1 MPQNLPPEMSS
12 ATVDSTATAVVP
24 TLSLP
29 EELILMLLNEETGYF
44 HQVPGW
50 HLNCAMA
57 GAALAELSLQARVD
71 TDMEQLI
78 LLDKTPTGDPALDFA
93 LHHISAEGDPKDAQY
108 WVERLAPN
116 AEMMIDLTLDRLTNT
131 GMLEYHD
138 GNFWTLSTA
147 VRHSDYINGGD
158 DDTAVGFIKTRIGKS
173 IFGGAIPSPR
183 DVIIIGLASTCDVL
197 RFIFDLDD
205 DAEDR
210 VQLLRQMDLIGQ
222 AIANAVEHN
231 LAGPSLRHA
240 AFTKKIPV
248 VPLRRMIFNRHVLR
262 GNLPAYFADLQQHLG
277 PVFHVKPPFGML
289 PEMYVLAGPKTNRW
303 VHRYGRMYMRS
314 RDYFRGIEAAYHA
327 SGLLPALDGAEHFR
341 MRKALRSSY
350 SRANLERQ
358 LDKVHADA
366 KAHIADWNEGDAFKL
381 VQMCHHFSNAQLSPL
396 LVNVDSQDVVDDII
410 AYKQR
415 ALSTQVARVLPKFLL
430 HTPGMRRRAKSIVKV
445 VDRIQRSH
453 TSGQRTGCPR
463 DHADDLL
470 ALHNSD
476 PAFLPES
483 NLKFA
488 LSAPVL
494 AAMYVGD
501 ELGFILHSLM
511 THPDIYR
518 RIQEEADAVFGHD
531 EPRWD
536 LLDSDDIDV
545 TQRFLKECLRL
556 YPTIP
561 GSIRTVMNSCVVE
574 DHELPIGARVFIA
587 TTASHYLDDVFP
599 DPYTFDIDRYLP
611 TRGEHRSPGY
621 APFGLGTHN
630 CMGQRLVELQLV
642 SSVLLLAHYFT
653 FELKKPNRKLK
664 ISPFPSMSPTKRIKV
679 VIAERRH
686 EPTV

>member
-1 MPQNLPPEMSS
+1 MSS
-12 ATVDSTATAVVP
+12 PTVGSAAPAVIP

-57 GAALAELSLQARVD
+57 GAALAELSLQARID
-71 TDMEQLI
+71 TDMEHLI
-78 LLDKTPTGDPALDFA
+78 LLDKTPTGDPVLDFA
-93 LHHISAEGDPKDAQY
+93 LHHLTADGEPKDAQY
-108 WVERLAPN
+108 WVERLAPY
-116 AEMMIDLTLDRLTNT
+116 AEIIIDLALDRLTNA

-138 GNFWTLSTA
+138 GNFWTLTTA
-147 VRHSDYINGGD
+147 VRHGDYIVDGD
-158 DDTAVGFIKTRIGKS
+158 HDTAVEFIKTRIGKS
-173 IFGGAIPSPR
+173 IFGAKIPSPR
-183 DVIIIGLASTCDVL
+183 DVIIIGLASTCEVL
-197 RFIFDLDD
+197 RFIFEIDD

-210 VQLLRQMDLIGQ
+210 IQLLRQMDLIGQ
-222 AIANAVEHN
+222 AIANAVAHN

-240 AFTKKIPV
+240 AFTKQIPA
-248 VPLRRMIFNRHVLR
+248 VPLRRLIFNRHALR
-262 GNLPAYFADLQQHLG
+262 GNLPAYFAELQQHLG
-277 PVFHVKPPFGML
+277 PIYHIKPPLKMF
-289 PEMYVLAGPKTNRW
+289 PDMYVLAGPKTNRW
-303 VHRYGRMYMRS
+303 VHRYGRMYLRS

-358 LDKVHADA
+358 MSKVYADA
-366 KAHIADWNEGDAFKL
+366 KAHIAAWSEGDTFKL
-381 VQMCHHFSNAQLSPL
+381 VEMCHHYSNAQLSPL
-396 LVNVDSQDVVDDII
+396 LVSVDSQDVVDDII

-415 ALSTQVARVLPKFLL
+415 ALSTHVARVLPRFLL
-430 HTPGMRRRAKSIVKV
+430 RTPGMKRKAKSIDLV

-476 PAFLPES
+476 PIFLPES

-501 ELGFILHSLM
+501 ELSFILHALM
-511 THPDIYR
+511 THPDLYR
-518 RIQEEADAVFGHD
+518 RVQAEADAVFGNP

-536 LLDSDDIDV
+536 LLDSDEVDV
-545 TQRFLKECLRL
+545 TQRFFKECLRL

-574 DHELPIGARVFIA
+574 DYALPIGARVFVA

-611 TRGEHRSPGY
+611 ERGEHRSPGY

-630 CMGQRLVELQLV
+630 CLGQRLVELQLV
-642 SSVLLLAHYFT
+642 SSVLLLAHCFT
-653 FELKKPNRKLK
+653 FELKKPERKLS
-664 ISPFPSMSPTKRIKV
+664 ISPFPSLSPAKRIKV
-679 VIAERRH
+679 VIKERRH
-686 EPTV
+686 KLAI

>member
-1 MPQNLPPEMSS
+1 MPPDTSPEMSS
-12 ATVDSTATAVVP
+12 ATVDSTATTVVP
-24 TLSLP
+24 SLSLP

-71 TDMEQLI
+71 TDMTQLI
-78 LLDKTPTGDPALDFA
+78 LLDKAPTGDPALDFA
-93 LHHISAEGDPKDAQY
+93 LHHISAEDEPKDAQY
-108 WVERLAPN
+108 WVERLAPY
-116 AEMMIDLTLDRLTNT
+116 AEMMIDLTLDRLTNI

-138 GNFWTLSTA
+138 GNFWTLSRA
-147 VRHSDYINGGD
+147 MRHSDYVDND
-158 DDTAVGFIKTRIGKS
+158 DNTAVEFIKTRIGKS
-173 IFGGAIPSPR
+173 IFGGTIPSPR
-183 DVIIIGLASTCDVL
+183 DVIIIGLAATCDVL
-197 RFIFDLDD
+197 QFIFEIDD
-205 DAEDR
+205 EAEDR
-210 VQLLRQMDLIGQ
+210 VQLLGQMDIIGQ
-222 AIANAVEHN
+222 AIATAVAHN

-240 AFTKKIPV
+240 AFSKQIPV
-248 VPLRRMIFNRHVLR
+248 VPLRHMIFNRHALR
-262 GNLPAYFADLQQHLG
+262 GNLPAYFADLQQEFG
-277 PVFHVKPPFGML
+277 PVFHLKPPFGIV
-289 PEMYVLAGPKTNRW
+289 PDMYVLAGPKTNRW
-303 VHRYGRMYMRS
+303 VHRYGRMYLRS

-327 SGLLPALDGAEHFR
+327 SGLLPALDGTEHFR

-358 LDKVHADA
+358 LNKVYADA
-366 KAHIADWNEGDAFKL
+366 KAHIADWNEGDAFNL
-381 VQMCHHFSNAQLSPL
+381 VQMCHHYSNAQLSPL

-415 ALSTQVARVLPKFLL
+415 ALSTHVARVLPRFLL
-430 HTPGMRRRAKSIVKV
+430 RTPGMKRKAKSIDLV

-453 TSGQRTGCPR
+453 TSGQRSGCPR

-476 PAFLPES
+476 PVFLPES

-501 ELGFILHSLM
+501 ELGFVLHALM
-511 THPDIYR
+511 THPDLYDR
-518 RIQEEADAVFGHD
+518 VQEEADAVFGQP

-536 LLDSDDIDV
+536 LLDSDEVAV
-545 TQRFLKECLRL
+545 TERFLKECLRL

-574 DHELPIGARVFIA
+574 DYELPIGARVFVA
-587 TTASHYLDDVFP
+587 TTASHYLEDVFP
-599 DPYTFDIDRYLP
+599 DPHAFDIDRYLP
-611 TRGEHRSPGY
+611 ARGEHRSPGY

-630 CMGQRLVELQLV
+630 CMGQRLVELQMI
-642 SSVLLLAHYFT
+642 SSVLMLAHYFT

-664 ISPFPSMSPTKRIKV
+664 VNPFPSMSPTRRIKV
-679 VIAERRH
+679 VIKERRH
-686 EPTV
+686 ELAV

>member
-1 MPQNLPPEMSS
+1 MSS
-12 ATVDSTATAVVP
+12 PTVDSAATAVTP

-50 HLNCAMA
+50 HLNCVMA
-57 GAALAELSLQARVD
+57 GAALAELSLQARID
-71 TDMEQLI
+71 SDMEHLI

-93 LHHISAEGDPKDAQY
+93 LHHISVDREPRDAQY
-108 WVERLAPN
+108 WVERLTPH
-116 AEMMIDLTLDRLTNT
+116 AEMMIDLTLDRLTNA

-138 GNFWTLSTA
+138 GNFWTLTTA
-147 VRHSDYINGGD
+147 VRHGACVVDSG
-158 DDTAVGFIKTRIGKS
+158 DDTAVGFIKTRIDKS

-197 RFIFDLDD
+197 RFIFEIDD
-205 DAEDR
+205 NAEER
-210 VQLLRQMDLIGQ
+210 IQLLRQMDLIGQ
-222 AIANAVEHN
+222 AIANAVAHN

-240 AFTKKIPV
+240 AFAKQVPV
-248 VPLRRMIFNRHVLR
+248 VPLRRLLFNRHALR
-262 GNLPAYFADLQQHLG
+262 GNLPAYFAELQQHFG
-277 PVFHVKPPFGML
+277 PVCRIRPPLGIF
-289 PEMYVLAGPKTNRW
+289 PDMYVLAGPKTNRW
-303 VHRYGRMYMRS
+303 VHRYGRMYLRS

-327 SGLLPALDGAEHFR
+327 SGLLPALDGTEHFR

-350 SRANLERQ
+350 SRASLERQ
-358 LDKVHADA
+358 LVKVHADA
-366 KAHIADWNEGDAFKL
+366 KAHIDAWSEGDTFKL
-381 VQMCHHFSNAQLSPL
+381 VEMCHHYSNAQLSPL
-396 LVNVDSQDVVDDII
+396 LVNVDSQDVVNDII

-415 ALSTQVARVLPKFLL
+415 ALSTHVARVLPRFLL
-430 HTPGMRRRAKSIVKV
+430 HTPGMKRKAKSIDLV

-453 TSGQRTGCPR
+453 TSGQRIGCPR

-476 PAFLPES
+476 PIFLPES

-501 ELGFILHSLM
+501 ELSFILHALM
-511 THPDIYR
+511 THPDLYC
-518 RIQEEADAVFGHD
+518 RIQAEADAVFGHS

-536 LLDSDDIDV
+536 LLDSDEVDV
-545 TQRFLKECLRL
+545 TQRFFKECLRL

-561 GSIRTVMNSCVVE
+561 GSIRTVMNSCVLE
-574 DHELPIGARVFIA
+574 DYELPIGARVFVA

-599 DPYTFDIDRYLP
+599 DPHTFDIDRYLP
-611 TRGEHRSPGY
+611 ARGEHRSPGY

-630 CMGQRLVELQLV
+630 CLGQRLVELQLV
-642 SSVLLLAHYFT
+642 SSVLLLAHCFT
-653 FELKKPNRKLK
+653 FELKRPARKLR
-664 ISPFPSMSPTKRIKV
+664 INPFPSLSPTKRLKV
-679 VIAERRH
+679 VIKEQRH
-686 EPTV
+686 KLAV